1 MIGYPLTLNICY
13 CFLVG
18 KLLNTKNNNI
28 LFNLYIKYGTI
39 ANNKDIYTKSLNGG
53 LKEKNNS
60 TTIAEK
66 ELQRQK
72 IFKWGIKRKK

>member
-1 MIGYPLTLNICY
+1 MRN
-13 CFLVG
+13 
-18 KLLNTKNNNI
+18 K
-28 LFNLYIKYGTI
+28 TI
-39 ANNKDIYTKSLNGG
+39 ANNKDRDTKSLNGG

-72 IFKWGIKRKK
+72 SLNGGLKENMITEL

>member
-1 MIGYPLTLNICY
+1 M
-13 CFLVG
+13 
-18 KLLNTKNNNI
+18 
-28 LFNLYIKYGTI
+28 
-39 ANNKDIYTKSLNGG
+39 GG

-72 IFKWGIKRKK
+72 SLNGGLKENMITEL

>member
-1 MIGYPLTLNICY
+1 M
-13 CFLVG
+13 
-18 KLLNTKNNNI
+18 
-28 LFNLYIKYGTI
+28 
-39 ANNKDIYTKSLNGG
+39 GG

-72 IFKWGIKRKK
+72 SLNGGLKENMITELQLIIKTDAQDL

>member
-1 MIGYPLTLNICY
+1 M
-13 CFLVG
+13 
-18 KLLNTKNNNI
+18 
-28 LFNLYIKYGTI
+28 
-39 ANNKDIYTKSLNGG
+39 GG

-72 IFKWGIKRKK
+72 IFKWGIKRKYDYRTIANNKDRCTRSLNGRSIEYL